1 MEQERQR
8 RRKHRRPSGDLES
21 AMAYRR
27 DGAACSCVHQE
38 EPAAAS
44 LDDGDS
50 EARVRGGGGRVPP
63 WWDQLTLRGMA
74 ASLAV
79 GTMYC
84 VIVMKLNLT
93 TGLVP
98 TLNVSSALI
107 AFAILR
113 CWTQALS
120 RLGIATRPFT
130 RQENSV
136 VQTCAVACYSIAVG
150 GHLLFSLPVITRS
163 FRPGLLLK
171 IDEFFFIAG
180 GFSSYLLALNKKTY
194 ELAGEGTEGNS
205 PGSYKEPGVWIIG
218 FLLMVSF
225 VGIFSLVP
233 LRKVRP

>member
-1 MEQERQR
+1 MEQEWRR
-8 RRKHRRPSGDLES
+8 RRKHRRPSADLEP

-27 DGAACSCVHQE
+27 DGVACSCVHQE

-44 LDDGDS
+44 LDGDT
-50 EARVRGGGGRVPP
+50 EAGARGGGRVPP
-63 WWDQLTLRGMA
+63 WWDQLTLRGLA

-150 GHLLFSLPVITRS
+150 GRLLFSLPVITRS
-163 FRPGLLLK
+163 FRPGLFLT
-171 IDEFFFIAG
+171 FMSFAG

-194 ELAGEGTEGNS
+194 ELAGEETEGNS